1 MSIRIHEERCIGCGR
16 CTEACPGN
24 LLFLSVK
31 GKAQIRTVEDC
42 WGCTACMKEGPVSA
56 IGYFLGADI
65 GGRGGTMT
73 IERDGHFYHWR
84 VAQPGRDDVVITI
97 DRQNAN
103 QY

>member
-1 MSIRIHEERCIGCGR
+1 
-16 CTEACPGN
+16 
-24 LLFLSVK
+24 
-31 GKAQIRTVEDC
+31 
-42 WGCTACMKEGPVSA
+42 
-56 IGYFLGADI
+56 
-65 GGRGGTMT
+65 MT